1 MRARWFLYLS
11 VLETEIIEAKLNFIL
26 ESLTFKY
33 TRQPELLSLIPDR
46 LTEFNLRLA
55 STVQVL
61 NTSETDNQGSKWSRK
76 KDSHDASSVSNKRK
90 FYKDV
95 YEDPNRTE
103 DLRKVL
109 DSVLH
114 AINKPESISKSKRG
128 SNSGKKTEHGMQ
140 GGSQTRYG
148 SGKSLRKET
157 YGTSNRPEEQD
168 RYSFEAD
175 ISE

>member
-1 MRARWFLYLS
+1 MLTRMRARWFLYLS

-61 NTSETDNQGSKWSRK
+61 NTAETDNKDGMWPRK
-76 KDSHDASSVSNKRK
+76 KDSSNASSVNNKHK

-95 YEDPNRTE
+95 YEDPDRTK
-103 DLRKVL
+103 DLSKVL
-109 DSVLH
+109 DSVLY
-114 AINKPESISKSKRG
+114 AINKPESLPKDKRG
-128 SNSGKKTEHGMQ
+128 SESGKK
-140 GGSQTRYG
+140 
-148 SGKSLRKET
+148 
-157 YGTSNRPEEQD
+157 
-168 RYSFEAD
+168 A
-175 ISE
+175 

>member
-1 MRARWFLYLS
+1 MLTRMRARWFLYLS

-61 NTSETDNQGSKWSRK
+61 NTSEADNEDGMWPRK
-76 KDSHDASSVSNKRK
+76 KDGCNANSVNNKRK

-95 YEDPNRTE
+95 YEDPDRAK
-103 DLRKVL
+103 DLSKVL

-114 AINKPESISKSKRG
+114 AINQPESLPKGKRS
-128 SNSGKKTEHGMQ
+128 SNSGKKA
-140 GGSQTRYG
+140 
-148 SGKSLRKET
+148 
-157 YGTSNRPEEQD
+157 EQSTQKASD
-168 RYSFEAD
+168 
-175 ISE
+175 